1 MQAESQEQDSPGGP
15 GGNGLREQEAAAEV
29 RRIDNLRRGGYG
41 SASGWGFAVLAVQTR
56 DIPSVQR
63 GYRNLMKKLHPDKVQ
78 RTEAVARALDA
89 IKEAKEVC
97 ERCLS
102 RQFAPGV
109 PRRFSFTPLC
119 TVPGKR
125 RYRLHWAAPQETESA
140 PVRRFIVAAFDPAY
154 GKALNVAVLE
164 PDYDEEKK
172 RFLSVEDLKEYELAE
187 EELQKM
193 PALWRQNVAT
203 MQVAAANDAGQ
214 SAWATL
220 QVPLMP
226 TAATTPSRESPG
238 AARND
243 FLGMPGSSAFAR
255 EEELEF
261 AEEVKSRSGTDLRI
275 FLERSRKPQLVTFV
289 KSMGWSEEGTKGMLV
304 ERVVTLMDRQRQR
317 R

>member
-15 GGNGLREQEAAAEV
+15 GGNGVREQEAANEV
-29 RRIDNLRRGGYG
+29 RRIDNLRRGGYS

-56 DIPSVQR
+56 DIPSVHK

-89 IKEAKEVC
+89 IKEAKEAC
-97 ERCLS
+97 ERSLS

-140 PVRRFIVAAFDPAY
+140 PVRRFVVAAFDPAY

-220 QVPLMP
+220 QVPLML

-243 FLGMPGSSAFAR
+243 FLGTPGSSAFAR

-261 AEEVKSRSGTDLRI
+261 AEEVKSRSGTELRI

-289 KSMGWSEEGTKGMLV
+289 KSMGWPDEGTKGMLV